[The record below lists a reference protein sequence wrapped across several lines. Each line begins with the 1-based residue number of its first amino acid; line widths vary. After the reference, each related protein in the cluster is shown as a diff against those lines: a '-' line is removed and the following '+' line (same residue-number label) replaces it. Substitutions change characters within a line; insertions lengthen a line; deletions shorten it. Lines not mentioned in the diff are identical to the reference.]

1 MKATK
6 KFLKEIL
13 TKLANGFTYTETI
26 EEYTPE
32 KDSND
37 SSDLV
42 LVKKKVT
49 THYVPPD
56 MLAIK
61 MLMENDQEKIDN
73 LSSMTDEELV
83 ALKNKLIKDII
94 GGEKCETN

>member
-6 KFLKEIL
+6 KILKEIL

-26 EEYTPE
+26 EEYAPE
-32 KDSND
+32 KDSDNR
-37 SSDLV
+37 SNLV
-42 LVKKKVT
+42 LVKKKIT

-61 MLMENDQEKIDN
+61 MLMEDDKEKIDN
-73 LSSMTDEELV
+73 LSNMTDEELV
-83 ALKNKLIKDII
+83 SLKNKLIKEIM
-94 GGEKCETN
+94 GGGDDR